1 MTSSPKLNALS
12 PLARAIKRILHSK
25 EHVASNFK
33 SAPDDRY
40 FEDYVPGTVHE
51 FGSIKVDEEEVLEF
65 GRRYVPLPYHIDKEA
80 AKNSLYGGV
89 IASGWHTA
97 ALMMRIYTE
106 IYLSQVAN
114 LGSPGGDELRWDKP
128 VFPGDEL
135 SVRATVLEARR
146 SQSRP
151 DRGIVRTFIEVLN
164 QKREVVMSL
173 KMVNFVRCREPKA

>member
-1 MTSSPKLNALS
+1 MKQSTFITPA
-12 PLARAIKRILHSK
+12 
-25 EHVASNFK
+25 
-33 SAPDDRY
+33 DDRY
-40 FEDYVPGTVHE
+40 FEDYVPGSVHE
-51 FGSIKVDEEEVLEF
+51 FGSITVDEQEVLDF
-65 GRRYVPLPYHIDKEA
+65 GRRFVPLSYHIDKEA
-80 AKNSLYGGV
+80 AKQSIYGGL

-106 IYLSQVAN
+106 NYLSQVAN

-135 SVRATVLEARR
+135 SVRATVMEARR
-146 SQSRP
+146 SESRP

-173 KMVNFVRCREPKA
+173 KMVNFVRGRESAL